1 MQTSFTQITPCSSAG
16 HTISQSAQANS
27 SLCYACGSCLVAC
40 PVNLA
45 TDRLQPR
52 KLVMMANFGLFEELL
67 VLPEIWYCLS
77 CKSCN
82 HACPM
87 TVKPATLIA
96 HLRME
101 AVRRGVIRKG
111 VVNDLVELQRQLQR
125 MRLRLVTGLLAGEG
139 PVLLPGLGEMPEDS
153 IRYPAQELTPK
164 EAFADAGSVRKACGT
179 YLGYPTNLSDCF
191 TCSEC
196 RNACPVCRETA
207 VFDPMWMIR
216 MISLGFAEDLLRS
229 PMMWLCIQ
237 CESCTRACTQRVRV
251 HLFIRR
257 IQQLA
262 LQESVVNATFI
273 KSWKLA
279 QAALYSWYIGAI
291 DKLLTAVSPLPV
303 NPEQTLCEQTISKP
317 DSACFQTIAHRF
329 EEMRIHP
336 HD

>member
-1 MQTSFTQITPCSSAG
+1 
-16 HTISQSAQANS
+16 
-27 SLCYACGSCLVAC
+27 
-40 PVNLA
+40 
-45 TDRLQPR
+45 
-52 KLVMMANFGLFEELL
+52 
-67 VLPEIWYCLS
+67 
-77 CKSCN
+77 
-82 HACPM
+82 
-87 TVKPATLIA
+87 
-96 HLRME
+96 
-101 AVRRGVIRKG
+101 

-164 EAFADAGSVRKACGT
+164 EVFADAGSVRKACGT

-237 CESCTRACTQRVRV
+237 CESCTRGCMQGVRV

-262 LQESVVNATFI
+262 LQEGFVRAAFI
-273 KSWKLA
+273 KAWKLA
-279 QAALYSWYIGAI
+279 QAPAYSWYINVI
-291 DKLLTAVSPLPV
+291 DNLLEAVVPLPV
-303 NPEQTLCEQTISKP
+303 YPERTMCERAVSQAESP
-317 DSACFQTIAHRF
+317 FFQVRAHGF
-329 EEMRIHP
+329 ELEGVHP

>member
-1 MQTSFTQITPCSSAG
+1 MHTPSPQITPCSSAG
-16 HTISQSAQANS
+16 HMITRSAQANGA
-27 SLCYACGSCLVAC
+27 LCFACGSCLTAC

-52 KLVMMANFGLFEELL
+52 KLVMMANLGLLEELL
-67 VLPEIWYCLS
+67 TLPEIWYCLS
-77 CKSCN
+77 CQSCN

-87 TVKPATLIA
+87 SVKPATLIA
-96 HLRME
+96 HLRRE
-101 AVRRGVIRKG
+101 AVRRGVIKREIIHR
-111 VVNDLVELQRQLQR
+111 LEALQRQLQR
-125 MRLRLVTGLLAGEG
+125 IRLRLVAGLLAGEG
-139 PVLLPGLGEMPEDS
+139 SFLLTNLWQDEIPNTAPELASKQVLP
-153 IRYPAQELTPK
+153 
-164 EAFADAGSVRKACGT
+164 DAGAVRKACGA

-216 MISLGFAEDLLRS
+216 MINLGFAEELLKS

-262 LQESVVNATFI
+262 LQESVVNAAFI

-317 DSACFQTIAHRF
+317 DSACFQMIAHRF